1 MQVDPTSPR
10 ASRPPRLALPTP
22 YTIIMIVIVLAAIA
36 TWVLPAGVYDRLSYD
51 ADRSA
56 LVVAAPE
63 GERVIPASD
72 TTVRALGL
80 SIPLEKFT
88 GGEIRRPVAVPGT
101 YRRIESEAQGPVG
114 VFQAPIRGI
123 HEAIDVILFVLVIG
137 GFVGVFNASGAFGAG
152 IAALARRLRGREAV
166 LVIVVT
172 SLLALGGTTYGM
184 AEETLAFYPIL
195 VPVFLAAG
203 YDAMVPLAV
212 IFAGSGVGFMTSTT
226 NPFAPIIAS
235 DAAGIDWTVGLSGRV
250 VMFVIATTLTIVY
263 ILRYARRVR
272 LDPTKSL
279 VTGTAPPSLP
289 ALPSDA
295 DTRPLTGK
303 VRVLLSLF
311 GLTFVVM
318 IAGVV
323 MLDWWFVEM
332 TTLFFV
338 AAIVAGLIHGFRE
351 KELVRTFLAGAE
363 ALLGVSFLIGMARG
377 VTVVLE
383 QGRISDTLLFSAA
396 RTVEGMPAPA
406 FILALLLVF
415 AGLAVVISSS
425 SGIAVLTMPIMGSL
439 ALMIGV
445 PTHQV
450 VNAYMFGAGLTFLVS
465 PTGLILPSLALVGV
479 GYGAWLRFVGP
490 LLAMLALVLG
500 ASLVIGVAV

>member
-1 MQVDPTSPR
+1 MLVDPTPPR
-10 ASRPPRLALPTP
+10 ASRPPRLALPSP
-22 YTIIMIVIVLAAIA
+22 YTIVMVVIALAVAA
-36 TWVLPAGVYDRLSYD
+36 TWLLPAGVYDRLTYD
-51 ADRSA
+51 ADREA
-56 LVVAAPE
+56 LVVTAPE
-63 GERVIPASD
+63 GERVVEATDAAI
-72 TTVRALGL
+72 RELGL
-80 SIPLEKFT
+80 NIPLEKFT

-101 YRRIESEAQGPVG
+101 YRRIDSEAQGPIG
-114 VFQAPIRGI
+114 LFQAPIRGI

-137 GFVGVFNASGAFGAG
+137 GFVGVFNATGAFGAG
-152 IAALARRLRGREAV
+152 IGALARRLRGREPV

-212 IFAGSGVGFMTSTT
+212 IFAGAGVGFMTSTT

-235 DAAGIDWTVGLSGRV
+235 DAAGIAWTVGLPGRV
-250 VMFVIATTLTIVY
+250 VMFAIATTLTILY

-272 LDPTKSL
+272 LDPSKSL
-279 VTGTAPPSLP
+279 VAGAAAPSLP
-289 ALPSDA
+289 ALPADA
-295 DTRPLTGK
+295 DTGPLSGK
-303 VRVLLSLF
+303 TRLLLSLF
-311 GLTFVVM
+311 GVTFVVM

-332 TTLFFV
+332 TTLFFA
-338 AAIVAGLIHGFRE
+338 AAILAGLIHGFGE
-351 KELVRTFLAGAE
+351 ADLVRAFLTGAE
-363 ALLGVSFLIGMARG
+363 SLLGVSFLIGMARG

-383 QGRISDTLLFSAA
+383 QGRISDTLLYSAA

-406 FILALLLVF
+406 FIVALLLVF
-415 AGLAVVISSS
+415 AGLAVVIASS

-479 GYGAWLRFVGP
+479 GYGAWLRFIGP
-490 LLAMLALVLG
+490 LLGTLAAVLA
-500 ASLVIGVAV
+500 ASLVIGVMV